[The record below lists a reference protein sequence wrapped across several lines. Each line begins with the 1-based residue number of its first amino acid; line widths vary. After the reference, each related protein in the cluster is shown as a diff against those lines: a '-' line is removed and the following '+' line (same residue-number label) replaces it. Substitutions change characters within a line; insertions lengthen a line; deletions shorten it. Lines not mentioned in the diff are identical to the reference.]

1 MKPEIASCS
10 FDNCNAETIESQR
23 KELDALVCPKS
34 YSKVRT
40 FFSLAGAKSRGKHDD
55 ALEGAFPVLQTR
67 QYAVHEAASGD
78 EMDDESDFES
88 ELFPGASV
96 ADDKQNELEISDTEP
111 DVEKEKF
118 RKIRTPSS
126 MTKAILA
133 DTRLSVRRILEK
145 WVEAGNEVTLA
156 EASINIIYFRKR
168 RMFSQAL
175 QVCVLIFELY
185 HIDFL

>member
-10 FDNCNAETIESQR
+10 FDNCNAETIESQGNV
-23 KELDALVCPKS
+23 LDALFCPKS
-34 YSKVRT
+34 YSKARN
-40 FFSLAGAKSRGKHDD
+40 FFSMAGAKSRGKHDD
-55 ALEGAFPVLQTR
+55 ALEGAFRVLQTR

-78 EMDDESDFES
+78 EMDDGSDFES

-96 ADDKQNELEISDTEP
+96 ADD
-111 DVEKEKF
+111 VEKEES
-118 RKIRTPSS
+118 RKIKTPSS

-133 DTRLSVRRILEK
+133 DTRLPVSRILEK

-168 RMFSQAL
+168 RMFCQAL
-175 QVCVLIFELY
+175 QVCVLIFVLY
-185 HIDFL
+185 YIDFV